1 MLQCTKQETSKKNI
15 STFQEN
21 KTQESFQNLI
31 EYSLSGVQGIK
42 ENLYNK

>member
-1 MLQCTKQETSKKNI
+1 MLQCTKQETAKKSV

-31 EYSLSGVQGIK
+31 EHSLSGVQGIK
-42 ENLYNK
+42 ETLYNK

>member
-1 MLQCTKQETSKKNI
+1 MLQCTKQETSKKNV

-31 EYSLSGVQGIK
+31 EHSLKWSTRDQRK
-42 ENLYNK
+42 PLQ